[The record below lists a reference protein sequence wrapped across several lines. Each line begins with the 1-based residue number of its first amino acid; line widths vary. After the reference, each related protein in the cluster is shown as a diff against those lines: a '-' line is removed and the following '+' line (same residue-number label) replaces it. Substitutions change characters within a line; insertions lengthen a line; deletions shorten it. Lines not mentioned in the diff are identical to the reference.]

1 MSQKEESSSKDKWR
15 DLEEKEIQA
24 ESNKVSDD
32 AHLLTDDDDLYADN
46 TLDKTLQDRI
56 NLLEKQIDSYK
67 DQVVRA
73 HAEMDNIRRRMD
85 QELSKARKFGVE
97 RLVSELIP
105 VADGLMH
112 GMEGAVSDNP
122 EVKSMRHG
130 MELTLDILNKLLEKN
145 GITQINPAVGDV
157 FDATQHE
164 AMSMRSDPDVK
175 PHTILQVLQKG
186 YALHGRVIRAAMVIV
201 AS

>member
-15 DLEEKEIQA
+15 DFEEKEIHA
-24 ESNKVSDD
+24 ESGEVVDD

-46 TLDKTLQDRI
+46 TSAKTLQDRTNI
-56 NLLEKQIDSYK
+56 LEKQVDSYK
-67 DQVVRA
+67 DQVARA
-73 HAEMDNIRRRMD
+73 HAEMDNTRRRMD

-105 VADGLMH
+105 VVDGLVS
-112 GMEGAVSDNP
+112 GMAGAVSDNK

-145 GITQINPAVGDV
+145 GITQIDPKIGDV

-164 AMSMRSDPDVK
+164 AMSMRADPNAK